1 MTVTMND
8 QPGQQ
13 LTPRVPAKIGQATA
27 VEQSRA
33 VAEVHAAIVVAQQC
47 PRSLTRALAQMR
59 ESCAQQALADRAF
72 FRYPRSGST
81 VSGPS
86 VHLARE
92 LARTW
97 GNVQF
102 GIAELV
108 RDDGHGQSEMLAFA
122 WDVETN
128 TRSSNTFI
136 VPHMRDTRE
145 GAKQLTDMRD
155 IYENNAN
162 NGARRLREAI
172 FSILPPW
179 FVEEAKDLCNKTLT
193 DGGGKPLPQRI
204 ADAIRVF
211 GALGVTPGQMEVKV
225 GSARDQWTEHDVAQ
239 LGVIYKSLERGEIR
253 KEEEFAPERLTMA
266 DLTGQD
272 RQDSA
277 SGSPRPAPGETN
289 GGGAAKQSDRETPRP
304 QGNGASRLVKM
315 LSQIP
320 LGPAADV
327 TAFIAWRTG
336 RDVTRLRDLTAA
348 EVDAVVSY
356 LEHEVTE
363 AGGDRDKA
371 AGAIWEQYNT
381 GHQEQQQ

>member
-1 MTVTMND
+1 MSTELDIVNH
-8 QPGQQ
+8 QA
-13 LTPRVPAKIGQATA
+13 LAPRVAGRVGQATA

-33 VAEVHAAIVVAQQC
+33 VAEVQAAIVVAQSC
-47 PRSLTRALAQMR
+47 PRSLPRALAQMR

-72 FRYPRSGST
+72 FRFPRAGQT

-108 RDDGHGQSEMLAFA
+108 RDDAHGQSEMLAFA

-136 VPHMRDTRE
+136 VPHMRDTRD
-145 GAKQLTDMRD
+145 GAKQITDMRD

-193 DGGGKPLPQRI
+193 DGGGKPLIQRI
-204 ADAIRVF
+204 ADAI
-211 GALGVTPGQMEVKV
+211 KV
-225 GSARDQWTEHDVAQ
+225 YGNYGISQAQLEGKTGSAADKWTEHDVAN
-239 LGVIYKSLERGEIR
+239 LGVIYKSLQRGEIR
-253 KEEEFAPERLTMA
+253 KEEEFPDDRVTAADITGAPVKPTGPATQVAAAPADSNDGADPVAPPARPAAANPTKASLGKLIAQFPFPNEDDIESLLHWKAGGKGTLRELTQDDVAFVAGYLQMA
-266 DLTGQD
+266 LDSAQGDPEAAAAEIWRQYRAEHTETGQ
-272 RQDSA
+272 
-277 SGSPRPAPGETN
+277 
-289 GGGAAKQSDRETPRP
+289 
-304 QGNGASRLVKM
+304 
-315 LSQIP
+315 
-320 LGPAADV
+320 
-327 TAFIAWRTG
+327 
-336 RDVTRLRDLTAA
+336 
-348 EVDAVVSY
+348 
-356 LEHEVTE
+356 
-363 AGGDRDKA
+363 
-371 AGAIWEQYNT
+371 
-381 GHQEQQQ
+381 